1 MEMGHRI
8 LHISN
13 FYWPHIGGIEDVC
26 KTLVDHTE
34 GMEVRVLCF
43 ADSKTDTIDCVDGIA
58 VVRVGVWRRLW
69 QQAIPYHYG
78 RVLRRVLRDFRPDV
92 VHLHLPNPLAMFYV
106 LALLPRSVRLIVH
119 WHSDI
124 IVHRRL
130 YRLVAIGERRV
141 LGLASAVIAT
151 SHAYME
157 SSLMLRRYRD
167 KCVVM
172 PNVISEE
179 KLNLCAAS
187 GLTVEKI
194 RQRYGEHIVLF
205 VGRHVPYKGLD
216 RLLEAVKLLRQP
228 CKVLIGGSGPL
239 TSRLQTIAR
248 SLPNVE
254 FLGNIPDDELG
265 VWMRASRVFAFPSVT
280 RNEAFGVALAEA
292 MYCGAVPV
300 TFTIAG
306 SGVNWVSLHE
316 ITGLEVANGDVR
328 SFALSIDRLLADD
341 TLYNRLSQA
350 GRERVKSHFVPE
362 CVQETLRQLYVCK
375 GKP

>member
-1 MEMGHRI
+1 MEMGHSL

-78 RVLRRVLRDFRPDV
+78 RVVRRVLRDFRPDV
-92 VHLHLPNPLAMFYV
+92 VHLRLPNPLAMFYV

-141 LGLASAVIAT
+141 VGFSSGGIVA

-157 SSLMLRRYRD
+157 SSLMLRRFFD
-167 KCVVM
+167 KCVGNT
-172 PNVISEE
+172 NVISGE
-179 KLNLCAAS
+179 KLKLCA
-187 GLTVEKI
+187 EI
-194 RQRYGEHIVLF
+194 
-205 VGRHVPYKGLD
+205 GRAK
-216 RLLEAVKLLRQP
+216 
-228 CKVLIGGSGPL
+228 
-239 TSRLQTIAR
+239 
-248 SLPNVE
+248 
-254 FLGNIPDDELG
+254 
-265 VWMRASRVFAFPSVT
+265 
-280 RNEAFGVALAEA
+280 
-292 MYCGAVPV
+292 
-300 TFTIAG
+300 
-306 SGVNWVSLHE
+306 
-316 ITGLEVANGDVR
+316 
-328 SFALSIDRLLADD
+328 
-341 TLYNRLSQA
+341 
-350 GRERVKSHFVPE
+350 
-362 CVQETLRQLYVCK
+362 
-375 GKP
+375 